1 MRTMWGS
8 RGNSG
13 LCVWGMLAC
22 ALALCGAVAHADLVT
37 ETLRIPLTVW
47 WIGGPAVNAADG
59 SIWITDCGAGQLVH
73 LSGNGAEI
81 WRGGSFLNPV
91 AVSVN
96 STDGSCWVTDS
107 GRNQV
112 VHVSRDG
119 EELWRGATSDFPM
132 LIAVNPTDGSCWVST
147 VEGQLLHLASDGT
160 QLADLRGLTYRASS
174 LSVNPSD
181 GSCWFVKFDQGEGD
195 SSPVIHVDATGREL
209 WRGDKYI
216 AIGVSVNAS
225 DGSCWVTGVGV
236 THLASDGSELW
247 RDGSMLAGAVA
258 VNPTD
263 GRCWVS
269 TPDGVILLSAKG
281 KELGRVTTR
290 GTPRVL
296 ATNPTDGSCW
306 VFEEYET
313 ALVHLAVNCSPFD
326 DVTCEQW
333 AAKEIEECWEAGI
346 VQGYTKDFYRP
357 ADSVTR
363 DQMAV
368 YISRALAGGDE
379 YVPTGPATPSFKDV
393 PADHWAYRY
402 VEYAAGHK
410 VVEGY
415 ERGMYQ
421 PDTVVDR
428 GQMAVFIAR
437 ALVSPLGDAGLL
449 GYFPPLAPSFSDVQ
463 PRFWAYKY
471 IEYIKSRG
479 VVTGYPDRLYHP
491 EYDCTRDQLAV
502 YVARAFQLQ

>member
-1 MRTMWGS
+1 
-8 RGNSG
+8 
-13 LCVWGMLAC
+13 MLMAVRCLRPWVTFAC
-22 ALALCGAVAHADLVT
+22 ALALCAVAHADLVT
-37 ETLRIPLTVW
+37 ETLRIPLTEW

-59 SIWITDCGAGQLVH
+59 SIWITDRRAGQLVH
-73 LSGNGAEI
+73 FSENGAEV
-81 WRGGSFLNPV
+81 WRGGSFLNPA

-119 EELWRGATSDFPM
+119 EEMWRGATSDFPM
-132 LIAVNPTDGSCWVST
+132 LIAVNPTDGSCWVGT
-147 VEGQLLHLASDGT
+147 AEGQLLHLASDGT
-160 QLADLRGLTYRASS
+160 QLADLRGLAYRASS
-174 LSVNPSD
+174 LSVNHTD
-181 GSCWFVKFDQGEGD
+181 GSCWFVKFSQGEGD
-195 SSPVIHVDATGREL
+195 SSPVVHVDAAGREL
-209 WRGDKYI
+209 WRGDQYR
-216 AIGVSVNAS
+216 ASGVSVNAS
-225 DGSCWVTGVGV
+225 DGSCWVTTSVGLV
-236 THLASDGSELW
+236 HLAADGSELRREGTFW
-247 RDGSMLAGAVA
+247 MSLL
-258 VNPTD
+258 VNPTN
-263 GRCWVS
+263 GRCWAL
-269 TPDGVILLSAKG
+269 DGLTNEVVLLSADG
-281 KELGRVTTR
+281 SRRLWSVPFTVGELES
-290 GTPRVL
+290 L
-296 ATNPTDGSCW
+296 AVNPTDGSCW
-306 VFEEYET
+306 VVET
-313 ALVHLAVNCSPFD
+313 GGEAELVHLTVNCTPFD

-333 AAKEIEECWEAGI
+333 AAKEIEACWEAGI
-346 VQGYTKDFYRP
+346 VKGYTEDFYRP

-368 YISRALAGGDE
+368 FISRALAGGDE
-379 YVPTGPATPSFKDV
+379 HVPTGPATPSFKDV